1 MVQKLP
7 TMKITQSSIQLHDMR
22 FYAYHGVM
30 EQERRVG
37 GQYLVTLCV
46 KSDLSRAVVSDSVA
60 DTVNYAA
67 LYEVVARE
75 MAQPSQLLEHV
86 AGRVAQRVLD
96 DFPQV
101 EQLSIRITKCNPPMG
116 ADCQGASVT
125 LKVER

>member
-1 MVQKLP
+1 MVQKLL

-60 DTVNYAA
+60 DTVNYAV

-125 LKVER
+125 LEVGR